1 MDVYQEK
8 MEQVGQLLAEFE
20 LDAWLVFVRE
30 TAEHTDPVIKLLG
43 PLNAVWEAAFIF
55 GREGQRIAIAG
66 QGDDEAIRR
75 LNLFDEVIP
84 YTQTIRDELV
94 QLFARL
100 NPQTIGLNYSRS
112 DVSADGLTYGMFLN
126 LQEYLR
132 GIPFLERLV
141 SAEAFVDAW
150 RGRKTPQELNLMR
163 RANDIA
169 LEIFEATGAWLRPGL
184 SEKEIYQFVHEQVRQ
199 HGVETSWEA
208 DFCPGLNAGP
218 DSPWGHVGASEAIT
232 QPGCTLNMDFGVK
245 TNGYCSD
252 HQRVWYFL
260 REGETEAPPE
270 VVKIFEAVAGAIQA
284 AADFVRPGVQG
295 WEVDAVAR
303 DYLVQAGYP
312 EYPHGL
318 GHSVGRYAHDGGVG
332 FYPRW
337 ERYGSKPY
345 GRISE
350 DWVFTLELG
359 VRSEFGYISLEEEIL
374 ITANG
379 CEWFSPP
386 QKALLLVPF
395 RNS

>member
-1 MDVYQEK
+1 MNVYQEK
-8 MEQVGQLLAEFE
+8 MRQVGQLMAEFD

-55 GREGQRIAIAG
+55 GRDGQRIAIAG
-66 QGDDEAIRR
+66 QGDDEAIRQ

-84 YTQTIRDELV
+84 YTQSIRAELV
-94 QLFARL
+94 HVLTRL
-100 NPQTIGLNYSRS
+100 NPQSIGLNYSRS

-126 LQEYLR
+126 LQTYLQ
-132 GIPFLERLV
+132 GTPFLERLV

-150 RGRKTPQELNLMR
+150 RGRKTPQELKLMR
-163 RANDIA
+163 QANDIA
-169 LEIFEATGAWLRPGL
+169 VGIFEATGAWLRPGL
-184 SEKEIYQFVHEQVRQ
+184 SEKEIYQFVHDQVRQ
-199 HGVETSWEA
+199 LGVETAWDA

-218 DSPWGHVGASEAIT
+218 NSPWGHVGASEAKT
-232 QPGCTLNMDFGVK
+232 VPGSTFNMDFGVK
-245 TNGYCSD
+245 VNGYCSD

-270 VVKIFEAVAGAIQA
+270 VAKIFEAVAGAIQA

-295 WEVDAVAR
+295 WQVDAVAR

-312 EYPHGL
+312 EYPHAL
-318 GHSVGRYAHDGGVG
+318 GHSVGRYAHDGGIG

-359 VRSEFGYISLEEEIL
+359 VRSQFGYISLEEEIL
-374 ITANG
+374 VTATG

-386 QKALLLVPF
+386 QKSLMLIQYQ
-395 RNS
+395 

>member
-8 MEQVGQLLAEFE
+8 IKQADQLLAEFE

-43 PLNAVWEAAFIF
+43 PLNAVWEAAFVF
-55 GREGQRIAIAG
+55 GRGGQRIAIAG

-75 LNLFDEVIP
+75 LRLFDEVIP
-84 YTQTIRDELV
+84 YTQSIRDELV
-94 QLFARL
+94 RVLTRL
-100 NPQTIGLNYSRS
+100 NPRTIGLNYSRS

-132 GIPFLERLV
+132 GTPWLDRLV

-150 RGRKTPQELNLMR
+150 RGRKTSQELNRMR

-169 LEIFEATGAWLRPGL
+169 MEIFEATGEWLRPGL
-184 SEKEIYQFVHEQVRQ
+184 SEKEIHQFAHEQTRQ
-199 HGVETSWEA
+199 RGVETSWEA

-218 DSPWGHVGASEAIT
+218 NSPWGHVGASDEKTA
-232 QPGCTLNMDFGVK
+232 PGYTLNMDFGVK
-245 TNGYCSD
+245 VNGYCSD

-260 REGETEAPPE
+260 REGETKAPPE
-270 VVKIFEAVAGAIQA
+270 VVKIFEAVVGAIQA

-303 DYLVQAGYP
+303 DYLVKAGYP
-312 EYPHGL
+312 EYPHAL
-318 GHSVGRYAHDGGVG
+318 GHSVGRYAHDGGMG

-337 ERYGSKPY
+337 ERYGNKPY
-345 GRISE
+345 SQIAENG
-350 DWVFTLELG
+350 VFTLELG

-374 ITANG
+374 VTATG

-386 QKALLLVPF
+386 QQALMLVPF
-395 RNS
+395 H